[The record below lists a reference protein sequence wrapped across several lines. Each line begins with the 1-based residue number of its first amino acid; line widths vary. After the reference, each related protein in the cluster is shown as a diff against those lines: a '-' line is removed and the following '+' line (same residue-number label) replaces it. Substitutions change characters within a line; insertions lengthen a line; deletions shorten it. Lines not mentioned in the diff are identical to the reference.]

1 MKVKD
6 IIEAIESTAPKA
18 LQESWDNSG
27 LVVGDLNATVEKAVT
42 TIDVTEAVIND
53 AIKNNETLIIAH
65 HPLIFGGIKSLT
77 GKNEVE
83 RCIIKAIQNNI
94 AIYSAHTNI
103 DVVKNGVS
111 WKMAEKLQLTK
122 VRTLI
127 PQNDLLKK
135 LSAFIP
141 ADHVEKV
148 RKAIFKAGAGV
159 IGNYD
164 QCSFNMMGEGTFRG
178 NGNTNPFVGAKEK
191 LHTEKET
198 RVETVFPA
206 HLESSV
212 ITALTEA
219 HPYEEVAY
227 DIYPISNTHPEVGL
241 GVIGE
246 LAEAID
252 SMQFLKQVK
261 ETFHCDVIRHTNIA
275 SKKIKKVALCGGAGS
290 SFLKNAIGQQADIY
304 ITGDFKYHQFFEA
317 EDKIIIADIGH
328 YESEQF
334 TKDIFYE
341 IVTNKFPK
349 FALRLSNVTTNPVK
363 HLY

>member
-1 MKVKD
+1 MKVQD
-6 IIEAIESTAPKA
+6 IINAIESVAPKA

-27 LVVGDLNATVEKAVT
+27 LLVGDANAIVEKAL
-42 TIDVTEAVIND
+42 IALDITEAIIDD
-53 AIKNNETLIIAH
+53 AIKNKETLIIAH
-65 HPLIFGGIKSLT
+65 HPLIFGSIKSIT
-77 GKNEVE
+77 GRNEVE
-83 RCIIKAIQNNI
+83 RCLIKAIQNNI
-94 AIYSAHTNI
+94 AIYCAHTNL

-111 WKMAEKLQLTK
+111 WKMAEKLQLNN

-127 PQNDLLKK
+127 PQSGILKK
-135 LSAFIP
+135 LSVFIP
-141 ADHVEKV
+141 EKQLHEV
-148 RKAIFKAGAGV
+148 REAIFTAGAGV

-164 QCSFNMMGEGTFRG
+164 QCSFNVLGEGTFRG
-178 NGNTNPFVGAKEK
+178 NDNTNPFVGTKGK
-191 LHTEKET
+191 IHTEKEL

-206 HLESSV
+206 HLESKIIS
-212 ITALTEA
+212 ALIKA

-227 DIYPISNTHPEVGL
+227 DIYPINNIHPEVGL
-241 GVIGE
+241 GAIGE
-246 LAEAID
+246 LSEATDAIK
-252 SMQFLKQVK
+252 FLKSIK
-261 ETFHCDVIRHTNIA
+261 ETFNCEVIRHTNIHTN
-275 SKKIKKVALCGGAGS
+275 KIKKVALCGGSGS
-290 SFLKNAIGQQADIY
+290 DFLKNAITQKADIY

-317 EDKIIIADIGH
+317 DDKIIIADIGH